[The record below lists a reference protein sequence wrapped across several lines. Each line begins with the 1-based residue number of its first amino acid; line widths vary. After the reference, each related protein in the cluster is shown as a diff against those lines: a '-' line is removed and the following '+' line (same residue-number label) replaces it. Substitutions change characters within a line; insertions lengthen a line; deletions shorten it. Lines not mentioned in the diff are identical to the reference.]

1 MFARIVTAP
10 DILSGKP
17 RTRGTRLSVEFLLEL
32 IASRATREEIVTSYP
47 QLMPE
52 DIDQAMQYAAYVLK
66 SSSVIQTRAAG

>member
-1 MFARIVTAP
+1 MFPRIVTDPA
-10 DILSGKP
+10 ILSGKP
-17 RTRGTRLSVEFLLEL
+17 CVKGTRLSVEFLLEL